1 MRMKEI
7 RIMAM
12 LLLLFSLA
20 VPVQSTSAASKNVK
34 IKVTLVSAELTENN
48 HVGNEWYTVAN
59 ANGKEIAEGDSVVL
73 TLKSTDSVKLTA
85 YAEEQDKIPDSAS
98 EAASV
103 KVSNITKTTTKALKV
118 TVVENRGRYSGN
130 TATWKFTFSLKKQ

>member
-20 VPVQSTSAASKNVK
+20 VPVQSTSAAAKNVK

-48 HVGNEWYTVAN
+48 HVGNEWYTVAD

-98 EAASV
+98 KAASI
-103 KVSNITKTTTKALKV
+103 KVSSITKTTTKALKV

>member
-7 RIMAM
+7 RIMAI
-12 LLLLFSLA
+12 LLLLFTL
-20 VPVQSTSAASKNVK
+20 VIPVQSTSAAAKNVK
-34 IKVTLVSAELTENN
+34 IKITLVSAELTENN
-48 HVGNEWYTVAN
+48 HVGNEWYTVAS

-73 TLKSTDSVKLTA
+73 TLKSTDSVKLKA

-98 EAASV
+98 EAASI
-103 KVSNITKTTTKALKV
+103 KVVNITKTTTKTLKV

-130 TATWKFTFSLKKQ
+130 TATWKFIFKIQKQ